1 MASVNPYVLQGN
13 VGIELQQKM
22 EDTMARVQMLGIQ
35 EMNRREDMFVKMMD
49 VETVNLVKDKASAQQ
64 LKDLDTYN
72 QEAAKIAIASN
83 YNPTPQERLKL
94 NNLKRD
100 FLQSQQSLLAS
111 QQAWA
116 KDREALAM
124 DKGQRFDTDMGME
137 TINEWDGISPYT
149 QGQALTLVPKRR
161 ISDVVTD
168 VLNES
173 FPYNKSASSY
183 IRDKKS
189 DGSYTKVTEHSR
201 VGLHKVGPDGRPV
214 KDEEAVNKVYSML
227 QSDKDLQYATSYL
240 LEKEVRAKAENI
252 MLTQKVSKDKARS
265 IAEEEMMKKWN
276 ASSVDDIKNQYL
288 KFYTEGLLNPQI
300 TDEQKV
306 QGNGSNFN
314 LSLGGHKGY
323 TFGWDEDSKTVSL
336 VSGKGKTTFDS
347 KAMGVKTYKGD
358 IPFSLVSFTP
368 KTLSGLSY
376 KYAGPDLKGEGVD
389 SETHAARKYP
399 NGYMKAS
406 DGKFYP
412 LLQGEEVSYT
422 IPATKYALNKL
433 GPAIVAEYKARYAND
448 PDNVF
453 NKKSGSE
460 APVVGDKA
468 PIRANYKSVLD
479 YNAALSAWNKAHPK
493 K

>member
-94 NNLKRD
+94 NNLKRN
-100 FLQSQQSLLAS
+100 FMQSQQSLLS
-111 QQAWA
+111 YQKAWME
-116 KDREALAM
+116 DREKIAM
-124 DKGQRFDTDMGME
+124 DKGQSLDMEMGMQV
-137 TINEWDGISPYT
+137 INDWDGISPYT
-149 QGQALTLVPKRR
+149 QGQALTLRPKRR
-161 ISDVVTD
+161 IQDSITD
-168 VLNES
+168 ILNKS
-173 FPYNKSASSY
+173 FPYNKSASTY
-183 IRDKKS
+183 RRDKKA
-189 DGSYTKVTEHSR
+189 DGSYTQVTEHSR
-201 VGLHKVGPDGRPV
+201 VGLHKNDQNGRPV
-214 KDEEAVNKVYSML
+214 VDEEAKAKLYSML
-227 QSDKDLQYATSYL
+227 KEDSEVQYTFSYL
-240 LEKEVRAKAENI
+240 LAKEVSAIANEKMITE
-252 MLTQKVSKDKARS
+252 KVSKDKATS
-265 IAEEEMMKKWN
+265 MAQEEVMKKWK
-276 ASSVDDIKNQYL
+276 ASSVDDIKDQYL
-288 KFYTEGLLNPQI
+288 QYYTEQLLLPQI

-306 QGNGSNFN
+306 QGKGANWNVSF
-314 LSLGGHKGY
+314 GGHKGWQ
-323 TFGWDEDSKTVSL
+323 FGWDEETKTVSL
-336 VSGKGKTTFDS
+336 TPGKAKTTLDS

-376 KYAGPDLKGEGVD
+376 KYTEPDMTAEGVD
-389 SETHAARKYP
+389 NEKQAARKYP
-399 NGYMKAS
+399 SGYTKAS

-412 LLQGEEVSYT
+412 LAQGEEVSYSV
-422 IPATKYALNKL
+422 PATKYALNKL
-433 GPAIVAEYKARYAND
+433 GPAVVAEYKARYAND

-453 NKKSGSE
+453 NQKSGSG

-468 PIRANYKSVLD
+468 PVRSDYKTILE
-479 YNAALSAWNKAHPK
+479 YNAALSAWKKLHPK

>member
-13 VGIELQQKM
+13 IGLDLQRKM
-22 EDTMARVQMLGIQ
+22 EDTMANIQMLGIQ
-35 EMNRREDMFVKMMD
+35 EDRRREDAFVKMMD
-49 VETVNLVKDKASAQQ
+49 VSTVNFVKDKAQEKQ
-64 LKDLDTYN
+64 LNDLDTYN

-94 NNLKRD
+94 NNLKRN

-306 QGNGSNFN
+306 AGKGSTFN
-314 LSLGGHKGY
+314 LFGAGGAGGYEFSFSKAGETMEDGKSVTSPTIGVRKGNAKTTVSATELGIPNYKGNVPFEVTSMTPDKITGKAFKSFDPDMESKGY
-323 TFGWDEDSKTVSL
+323 ESEAAAARIYSRGYVKGPDGLFHSL
-336 VSGKGKTTFDS
+336 V
-347 KAMGVKTYKGD
+347 
-358 IPFSLVSFTP
+358 
-368 KTLSGLSY
+368 
-376 KYAGPDLKGEGVD
+376 
-389 SETHAARKYP
+389 
-399 NGYMKAS
+399 
-406 DGKFYP
+406 
-412 LLQGEEVSYT
+412 QGAEVVYT
-422 IPATKYALNKL
+422 VPATKAKIELL
-433 GPAIVAEYKARYAND
+433 GDAFVKVYKEKFAGVKG
-448 PDNVF
+448 NVF
-453 NKKSGSE
+453 ESGNRKSSKAKTSE
-460 APVVGDKA
+460 NSSTLDKWSKYT
-468 PIRANYKSVLD
+468 R
-479 YNAALSAWNKAHPK
+479 
-493 K
+493 